1 MFLACS
7 RQLYRFLARRTGSKF
22 NQVVL
27 RRLYQSNTNRPPL
40 SLRRIARNLAGSGNA
55 ETIAVLVGTVTD
67 DIRLA
72 DVPAMKICA
81 LRFTESA
88 RARILKVNTSQS
100 DATRANTMLPN
111 ASHKSRIT

>member
-1 MFLACS
+1 M
-7 RQLYRFLARRTGSKF
+7 G
-22 NQVVL
+22 
-27 RRLYQSNTNRPPL
+27 RRLFQSNVNRPPL

-88 RARILKVNTSQS
+88 RARTPGAEGSTVKPLARSEGRKFEK
-100 DATRANTMLPN
+100 ARGRR
-111 ASHKSRIT
+111 KSRGYKK

>member
-7 RQLYRFLARRTGSKF
+7 QQLYRFLARRTGSKF
-22 NQVVL
+22 NQTIL

-40 SLRRIARNLAGSGNA
+40 SLRRIARNLAKSGNA

-88 RARILKVNTSQS
+88 RARILKVKITSNCYTCEH
-100 DATRANTMLPN
+100 DNIKRFA
-111 ASHKSRIT
+111 KVRIT